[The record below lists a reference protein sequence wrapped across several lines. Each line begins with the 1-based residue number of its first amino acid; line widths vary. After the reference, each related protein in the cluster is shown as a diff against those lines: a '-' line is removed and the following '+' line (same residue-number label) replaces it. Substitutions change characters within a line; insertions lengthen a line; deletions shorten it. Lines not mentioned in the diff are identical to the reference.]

1 MTRAILI
8 LLATLIAIPIT
19 ALRYDAPLNA
29 EHWAALRTLFMAAT
43 CVALLCFIVGEW
55 SRNNSQVDKLWSILP
70 AFYVGYVAWQ
80 SEWTP
85 RLTLMFA
92 LVMLWAVRLTFNFWR
107 RGGYHWIPWKGEE
120 DYRWGV
126 LRQDP
131 HLQGRVRWTLFNLF
145 FICGYQNML
154 ILLFTL
160 PSIVA
165 WQGMDTPL
173 HGLDYAAAGLML
185 AFLAIE
191 TVADQQQWNFQS
203 EKYRRIR
210 AGEPLT
216 PPYDKGFCQNGLWAW
231 VRHPNYA
238 AEQGIWLAFYLFSVA
253 ATGRWL
259 NWSLTGAILLCLLFV
274 GSSNFSEKI
283 SAGKYPAYRDYQRR
297 VGRFLPLLLSK
308 KAHR

>member
-1 MTRAILI
+1 MTRTIVI
-8 LLATLIAIPIT
+8 LLATLIAIPVA
-19 ALRYDAPLNA
+19 ALRYDIPLNA
-29 EHWAALRTLFMAAT
+29 EHWAVLRTLFMVAAGI
-43 CVALLCFIVGEW
+43 ALLCFIVGEW

-80 SEWTP
+80 SEWIP
-85 RLTLMFA
+85 RLVLMLA
-92 LVMLWAVRLTFNFWR
+92 LVVLWAARLTFNFWR

-131 HLQGRVRWTLFNLF
+131 SLQGRVRWMLFNLF
-145 FICGYQNML
+145 FICSYQNIL

-165 WQGMDTPL
+165 WQGINTPL
-173 HGLDYAAAGLML
+173 NGLDYAAAGLML
-185 AFLAIE
+185 IFLVIE

-216 PPYDKGFCQNGLWAW
+216 PPYDQGFCQTGLWAW

-283 SAGKYPAYRDYQRR
+283 SASKYPAYRDYQRR
-297 VGRFLPLLLSK
+297 VGRFLPLILNK
-308 KAHR
+308 KARR